1 MSEKIYD
8 TKVFEVD
15 YACDNCNSGLMIN
28 SGTMLPSYPPQYPHK
43 CKHCGLTKNL
53 LQKYPTI
60 RYERTLRQD
69 TSVVLPLNSTG
80 DLKVGVTGTANICR
94 KLNLQVGD
102 TIEGRDT
109 SMLWWN
115 VTRLTLLWL
124 GTDVVVWNERHISS
138 TTGGWTELREATN
151 WSLETRKWNKVE
163 STETIMNRFAE
174 L

>member
-8 TKVFEVD
+8 AKVFEVD
-15 YACDNCNSGLMIN
+15 YTCDNCNSGLMIN

-43 CKHCGLTKNL
+43 CKYCGSTKNL
-53 LQKYPTI
+53 LQKYPTV
-60 RYERTLRQD
+60 RYERTLRVPPI
-69 TSVVLPLNSTG
+69 SSTE

-102 TIEGRDT
+102 TIEGRE
-109 SMLWWN
+109 SNLLWWN
-115 VTRLTLLWL
+115 ITRLTLLWL
-124 GTDVVVWNERHISS
+124 GTNVVVWNEQHIGSA
-138 TTGGWTELREATN
+138 TGGWTELREATN
-151 WSLETRKWNKVE
+151 WSLEHRKWNKVE